1 MHLINSILLGLCQ
14 DMWHYISDGYL
25 MLKVVPTEIGSST
38 MPQKV
43 NPIDFENA
51 EGNLGLANALFAHYA
66 NKLPISRL
74 QRDLS
79 DSTVRR
85 SFGTAFGHTLVAY
98 ASLARGLERIEANES
113 KMRSDLEAHW
123 EVITEGAQTIL
134 RAAGV
139 NEAYDQV
146 KSMVRGNEWTKEK
159 FNRWL
164 EKLPV
169 DGAVKEK
176 LRALS
181 PLTYVGVAE
190 QIAELAL
197 NEE

>member
-1 MHLINSILLGLCQ
+1 
-14 DMWHYISDGYL
+14 